1 MSLDLDQLTKAI
13 QDFRG
18 PIADSNGRMTAEFK
32 RIFYGVVTESSESVT
47 TAQSAAET
55 AQTAATTAQSSAT
68 TAQSSAA
75 AAQSSADSAA
85 TAASNAAGS
94 SSYGIAVPN
103 QQLWWADGTGTYPAS
118 DPTADITI
126 TFYDQDDAVIATRVL
141 RGTLTT
147 ATGLIAVTNVS
158 STGLT
163 TAYTLT
169 GDGSSSVIATVTVT
183 LSDGSI
189 YRTRASWSAI
199 SVAGPGGVGL

>member
-1 MSLDLDQLTKAI
+1 MSFDLAQLTKQI

-18 PIADSNGRMTAEFK
+18 PIVGKKGEMTPEFR
-32 RIFYGVVTESSESVT
+32 RIFYGVITQAESTVE
-47 TAQSAAET
+47 AADAAAAT
-55 AQTAATTAQSSAT
+55 AQTAADAAQTSAD
-68 TAQSSAA
+68 AA
-75 AAQSSADSAA
+75 ATSAG
-85 TAASNAAGS
+85 NAAGS

-103 QQLWWADGTGTYPAS
+103 QQLWWADGTGTYPAGN
-118 DPTADITI
+118 PTADITI

-158 STGLT
+158 NTGLT
-163 TAYTLT
+163 TAYSLT

>member
-47 TAQSAAET
+47 TAQTAAET
-55 AQTAATTAQSSAT
+55 AQTAATTAQNSAT
-68 TAQSSAA
+68 VAQTA
-75 AAQSSADSAA
+75 ADSAA

-103 QQLWWADGTGTYPAS
+103 QQLWWADGTGTYPAG

-158 STGLT
+158 NTGLT
-163 TAYTLT
+163 TAYSLT